1 MEERMQQEQLPW
13 RCVVVTTGE
22 TKQMKVFFTNLF

>member
-13 RCVVVTTGE
+13 RCVVVTTGNK
-22 TKQMKVFFTNLF
+22 TKQQGLLDIN